1 MLGFLYKDIITNKTN
16 LLILLLVLIF
26 MNGMVF
32 MLFVG
37 DNPEATISGMGVL
50 FKIMIFSFSAFSFF
64 ISGAMSSNY
73 FKTDER
79 KKWGYYVVS
88 TPRGAV
94 KQIVSKYVLVLIVAS
109 VTYVIP
115 LIVNIIVRKAFPEYD
130 IPNVSGVI
138 LIFLFIM
145 LFLRAIETPFIVGLG
160 QKAGEKVK
168 AAIMIGFFLF
178 ALIYMMFAD
187 ISWMGSSD
195 QVIEKIFEMI
205 NKIRFTDFI
214 NTWGGRL
221 VLMSIPLYM
230 LSCFISIKVY
240 NYGIERIEK

>member
-1 MLGFLYKDIITNKTN
+1 MLGFLYKDIITNKKN

-32 MLFVG
+32 MIFVG
-37 DNPEATISGMGVL
+37 DNPESAISGMGIL
-50 FKIMIFSFSAFSFF
+50 FKLIIFSFSAFSFF

-79 KKWGYYVVS
+79 KKWGYYVMS

-94 KQIVSKYVLVLIVAS
+94 KQIVSKYTLVLIVAGF
-109 VTYVIP
+109 TYAIP

-145 LFLRAIETPFIVGLG
+145 LFLRAVETPFIVGLG

-168 AAIMIGFFLF
+168 AMIMIGIILF
-178 ALIYMMFAD
+178 AMIYLMFAD

-195 QVIEKIFEMI
+195 QVIEKLFEII

-221 VLMSIPLYM
+221 VLMSVPLYI
-230 LSCFISIKVY
+230 LSCFISVKVY
-240 NYGIERIEK
+240 NHGIEKIEK